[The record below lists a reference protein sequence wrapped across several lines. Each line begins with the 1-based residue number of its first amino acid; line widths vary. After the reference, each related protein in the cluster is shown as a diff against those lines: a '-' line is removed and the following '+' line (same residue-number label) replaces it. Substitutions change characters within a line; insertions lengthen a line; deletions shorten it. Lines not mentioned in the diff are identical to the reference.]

1 MPFGLGF
8 FATAGGGAAGGASFD
23 LLETQV
29 LSGSQ
34 ASVTFSSLNTAYGST
49 YQHLQIRATARTD
62 RSGAD
67 SDPVILQFNGDGGS
81 NYSRHALGG
90 YNFGASSAVYSNQA
104 TSQTSLF
111 LAENMPVSSSTT
123 DSFGGFI
130 TDILDPFETTK
141 NTTVRTLNAMS
152 AAWSSVELRSGAWFN
167 TNAITSFVIKPLI
180 GGNFVANSR
189 FSLYGLKAA

>member
-1 MPFGLGF
+1 MLIPIGIIS
-8 FATAGGGAAGGASFD
+8 AAGASAGSFD
-23 LLETQV
+23 LLETT
-29 LSGSQ
+29 LLTGSQ
-34 ASVTFSSLNTAYGST
+34 ASVTFSNLNSSYGST

-67 SDPVILQFNGDGGS
+67 SDPVILQFNGDTAS

-90 YNFGASSAVYSNQA
+90 YNFGGSSAVYSNSA
-104 TSQTSLF
+104 ASQTSLF
-111 LAENMPVSSSTT
+111 LAEAMPVSSSTA
-123 DSFGGFI
+123 SAFGAFV

-167 TNAITSFVIKPLI
+167 TNAITSIVMKPLV

-189 FSLYGLKAA
+189 FSLYGWKVA